1 MSKATIKT
9 RPWCPFCG
17 QDVGKPY
24 YPDERKMG
32 EFALG
37 SCSCGAVYA
46 SDPTGFNIGSA
57 IVDCLVHACGEN
69 WDLAWELLPDDDY
82 LTGRIEDYDEQ
93 THQVVETRNLD
104 GRIIKGILYFIRL
117 QDHVANVIAKQNGKS
132 DAVASRAFQPSSTV
146 KIEAP
151 PDPKRV
157 KKKAKKALVK
167 ELVDKRAADGL
178 VSLCFDDKKTLRMM
192 QRFLYEPDEEKRWRI
207 ISLIGEVCSRVA
219 TRKPGMVSDFLHIL
233 FEACS
238 DSAASNWGAVET
250 IGTVIAGRPDIYG
263 SFTRHLLAYVGNLS
277 TQVQV
282 LWALGSIAENRPDM
296 VRNTPFY
303 QLFGL
308 LNSPDIVVQAHMV
321 RLLGRIRA
329 TEAAERIKTLEN
341 KTDPVT
347 IYENGLPVKT
357 DIGTLAKEAMGLIK
371 EQGEIKQ

>member
-1 MSKATIKT
+1 
-9 RPWCPFCG
+9 
-17 QDVGKPY
+17 
-24 YPDERKMG
+24 
-32 EFALG
+32 
-37 SCSCGAVYA
+37 
-46 SDPTGFNIGSA
+46 
-57 IVDCLVHACGEN
+57 
-69 WDLAWELLPDDDY
+69 
-82 LTGRIEDYDEQ
+82 
-93 THQVVETRNLD
+93 
-104 GRIIKGILYFIRL
+104 
-117 QDHVANVIAKQNGKS
+117 
-132 DAVASRAFQPSSTV
+132 
-146 KIEAP
+146 
-151 PDPKRV
+151 
-157 KKKAKKALVK
+157 
-167 ELVDKRAADGL
+167 
-178 VSLCFDDKKTLRMM
+178 
-192 QRFLYEPDEEKRWRI
+192 
-207 ISLIGEVCSRVA
+207 
-219 TRKPGMVSDFLHIL
+219 MVSDFLHIL

-308 LNSPDIVVQAHMV
+308 LNSPDSKVQAHMV

-357 DIGTLAKEAMGLIK
+357 DIGILAKEAMGLIK
-371 EQGEIKQ
+371 EQGEIKL

>member
-1 MSKATIKT
+1 MSKTTIKT

-17 QDVGKPY
+17 QDVGKPH
-24 YPDERKMG
+24 YPDARKMG

-37 SCSCGAVYA
+37 SCTCGAVYA
-46 SDPTGFNIGSA
+46 SDPTGFNVGSA
-57 IVDCLVHACGEN
+57 IVECLVHACGDN
-69 WDLAWELLPDDDY
+69 WDFAWELLPDDDY

-117 QDHVANVIAKQNGKS
+117 QAHIAEVVVKQNGKR
-132 DAVASRAFQPSSTV
+132 DTVAPNAAQPAAA
-146 KIEAP
+146 KNIEAS

-157 KKKAKKALVK
+157 KKKAKKTLVK
-167 ELVDKRAADGL
+167 ELVEKRDADGL

-192 QRFLYEPDEEKRWRI
+192 NRFLYEPDDDKRWRV

-233 FEACS
+233 FESCS

-250 IGTVIAGRPDIYG
+250 IGTVIASRPDIYG
-263 SFTRHLLAYVGNLS
+263 SFTRHLLSYVGNSS

-282 LWALGSIAENRPDM
+282 LWALGSIAENRPDL
-296 VRNTPFY
+296 VRSTPFY
-303 QLFGL
+303 QLLGL
-308 LNSPDIVVQAHMV
+308 LNSTDSDVLANML

-329 TEAAERIKTLEN
+329 VEAAKRIKALEEN
-341 KTDPVT
+341 TDSIT
-347 IYENGLPVKT
+347 IYENGLPIKS
-357 DIGTLAKEAMGLIK
+357 DIGTLAKEAMGLIT

>member
-9 RPWCPFCG
+9 MPWCPFCG
-17 QDVGKPY
+17 QDVGKPH
-24 YPDERKMG
+24 YPDARKMG

-37 SCSCGAVYA
+37 SCTCGAVYA
-46 SDPTGFNIGSA
+46 SDPTGFNVGSA
-57 IVDCLVHACGEN
+57 IVECLVHACGDN
-69 WDLAWELLPDDDY
+69 WDFAWELLPDEDY
-82 LTGRIEDYDEQ
+82 LTGRVEDYDEL

-117 QDHVANVIAKQNGKS
+117 QAHVAEVVVKQNGKR
-132 DAVASRAFQPSSTV
+132 DTVAPNAAQPAAA
-146 KIEAP
+146 KNIEAS

-167 ELVDKRAADGL
+167 ELVDKRDADGL

-192 QRFLYEPDEEKRWRI
+192 NRFLYEPDEEKRWKI

-233 FEACS
+233 FESCS

-250 IGTVIAGRPDIYG
+250 IGTVIASRPDIYG
-263 SFTRHLLAYVGNLS
+263 SFTRHLLSYIGDPS
-277 TQVQV
+277 TQVEV
-282 LWALGSIAENRPDM
+282 LWALGSIAETRPDLI
-296 VRNTPFY
+296 RNTPFY
-303 QLFGL
+303 QLIGL
-308 LNSPDIVVQAHMV
+308 LNSPDPVVQAHML
-321 RLLGRIRA
+321 RLLGRLQA
-329 TEAAERIKTLEN
+329 NEVAGRIKSLQEERAV
-341 KTDPVT
+341 VT

-357 DIGTLAKEAMGLIK
+357 DIGSLAKEAMELIT